1 MRIRRHHISK
11 EKGNDA
17 MTIPFHVSSATRG
30 VNSRR
35 RRRRLGWK
43 PLATTCVL
51 ATLAGTLAACGS
63 SGSGSA
69 SGSGSSITL
78 TEIDDYPAGLPQYA
92 AYQWLFNAYEKAYPN
107 VKIVRQSV
115 SGTEILPKLLSEAQ
129 THTLPDLAV
138 PDNPNLPNLE
148 ATQQFV
154 NLSPYLTK
162 WGQWSSYLPGAQAVA
177 TNSTGTYGILI
188 GTNDLG
194 IFYNKKIFAEAGITT
209 LPTTWAQLLSVSKTI
224 VSKVPGLTYGAIGV
238 GGNCGGNWQLLPW
251 VYQQGL
257 NVNQLTAPGMANAV
271 NFWAQLLKEG
281 LANKEIITQCQST
294 NIPQLVD
301 GKLAMVEDG
310 PWDLP
315 TFTSDNFSDWGAFQ
329 IPLSSATDK
338 ESVPLG
344 GEVWMIPKTNSA
356 TEQAAW
362 NFIQWSQSPQIL
374 LQFDAKLGY
383 FSVRPS
389 LWPAEEKATP
399 AITPFINELKYAE
412 GRTTVLGANFATYST
427 DLNTALAQV
436 LEGQKSATDALS
448 EAAAAAKSSIGSGG

>member
-1 MRIRRHHISK
+1 MTISFNLNSSKPARSNRRSRRH
-11 EKGNDA
+11 
-17 MTIPFHVSSATRG
+17 
-30 VNSRR
+30 
-35 RRRRLGWK
+35 RLGLK
-43 PLATTCVL
+43 PIATTCALVS
-51 ATLAGTLAACGS
+51 LAAVTAACS
-63 SGSGSA
+63 SGGSGSA
-69 SGSGSSITL
+69 SAGGKITL

-92 AYQWLFNAYEKAYPN
+92 AYEWLFQTYEQTHPN

-154 NLSPYLTK
+154 NLDPYLSK
-162 WGQWSSYLPGAQAVA
+162 WGQWNSYIPGARAVV
-177 TNSTGTYGILI
+177 TNKTGTYGILI

-194 IFYNKKIFAEAGITT
+194 IFYNKKIFAQAGIKT
-209 LPTTWAQLLSVSKTI
+209 LPTTWDQLLTVSKTI
-224 VSKVPGLTYGAIGV
+224 MQKVPGLTYGAIGV
-238 GGNCGGNWQLLPW
+238 GGNCGGNWQLLPF

-257 NVNQLTAPGMANAV
+257 NVNQLTAPGTAAAV
-271 NFWAQLLKEG
+271 NYWAQLLKEG

-294 NIPQLVD
+294 NIPQLIQ
-301 GKLAMVEDG
+301 GKLAMAEDG

-315 TFTSDNFSDWGAFQ
+315 TFAAAHFTDWGAFS
-329 IPLSSATDK
+329 IPLSSASDK
-338 ESVPLG
+338 ASVPLG
-344 GEVWMIPKTNSA
+344 GEVWMIPKSDSA
-356 TEQAAW
+356 TETAAW
-362 NFIQWSQSPQIL
+362 NFIQWSQSPKIL

-389 LWPAEEKATP
+389 LWPAEEKANP
-399 AITPFINELKYAE
+399 AITPFIEELKYAV

-436 LEGQKSATDALS
+436 LQGQKTAQQALS
-448 EAAAAAKSSIGSGG
+448 EAAAAAKASIGGSGG